1 MLPPI
6 GVEVQR
12 ALLRHFDRADGNVL
26 QPQPGVE
33 IQRAGDAPRQ
43 RRELAAVWLA
53 AGSAVSA
60 MVAASWLVIVG
71 RDGRP
76 PGGDMVGHAA
86 TAEWLRT
93 LPWWDWRGWSDWFYG
108 GQAIGVNYPP
118 LGHALMRFTHPVH
131 GQMAAVAVGLLVLL
145 PWGSLRLAR
154 AVGYSPRSSHAAMA
168 AAMILAAGSA
178 SMHWVLSGF
187 HPLPTFYGSWPAMLA
202 TVIGLFPA
210 CYAAGCRRPV
220 PAGALLGVAGL
231 FNATVLPG
239 VAVVCGA
246 LLMSS
251 GTSFGKGLR
260 WCATAASAALAVS
273 AWWLVPFVAG
283 WDRLVRWEVSLAR
296 SLAAGHPWQAA
307 GLAGLGAVTI
317 WVARS
322 RAGPPRRLAL
332 AALAGLG
339 ATLLGDL
346 SGYLRPE
353 RWLELS
359 ILVAALAAAGLVA
372 RREPLSVPPVRAAW
386 AVLAGAFLVVLVV
399 VTARW
404 EVLPL
409 AVWLLW
415 RPRRVWVGT
424 GALAWAA
431 VLLLVPLLQ
440 AIPDRSMEDPAA
452 VIDAVAGAD
461 PRAGGLVYIASS
473 DEASCPGT
481 ASWHAAVETGGLVR
495 PLHGLYRETS
505 PAAEFL
511 DAGADL
517 RGGAFGESGRLR
529 PHWLEAW
536 QARGEPSL
544 DSPSAAEALGARWYA
559 TCDRD
564 GHPSVSD
571 VGGVLAGGVTVEG
584 YATEAGWHRA
594 AVEWWMSLASGAGDP
609 SPGGSAGV
617 PVLAPDRGDGS
628 LHPHSQAASG
638 VVLHTEQDG
647 LGVTADSPGW
657 VWIRVPW
664 DPYWTSTGGS
674 AVHKGGPGHLVVWA
688 SHGTTELRWSV
699 PGSVNVAAAA
709 VTGAAAAAAGGL
721 AMINRRAG
729 WTADA
734 GRRRRPSEAL
744 EVFAVTVD
752 GWARAGADVMRR
764 ALSRPPRI

>member
-1 MLPPI
+1 
-6 GVEVQR
+6 
-12 ALLRHFDRADGNVL
+12 
-26 QPQPGVE
+26 
-33 IQRAGDAPRQ
+33 
-43 RRELAAVWLA
+43 
-53 AGSAVSA
+53 
-60 MVAASWLVIVG
+60 
-71 RDGRP
+71 
-76 PGGDMVGHAA
+76 MVGHTAA
-86 TAEWLRT
+86 AEWLRT

-118 LGHALMRFTHPVH
+118 LGHAWMRFTHPLH

-154 AVGYSPRSSHAAMA
+154 AVGYSPRGCHAAMA
-168 AAMILAAGSA
+168 APMILVAASA

-187 HPLPTFYGSWPAMLA
+187 HPIPTFYGSWPAMLA

-210 CYAAGCRRPV
+210 CDAAGCRRPV
-220 PAGALLGVAGL
+220 RAGALLGVAGL

-246 LLMSS
+246 LLVSS

-260 WCATAASAALAVS
+260 WCATAACAALAVS

-283 WDRLVRWEVSLAR
+283 WDRLVRWEVSLAN

-307 GLAGLGAVTI
+307 LLAGLGAAAI
-317 WVARS
+317 WAARS
-322 RAGPPRRLAL
+322 GAGPPRRLAV

-346 SGYLRPE
+346 VGYLRPE
-353 RWLELS
+353 RWLELP
-359 ILVAALAAAGLVA
+359 ILVAALAAAGLA
-372 RREPLSVPPVRAAW
+372 GSREPPSVPPVRAAW
-386 AVLAGAFLVVLVV
+386 AVLAGAFLVVLAV

-409 AVWLLW
+409 TVWLLW
-415 RPRRVWVGT
+415 RPRRVWVGA

-431 VLLLVPLLQ
+431 VLLLVPFGQ
-440 AIPDRSMEDPAA
+440 AILDRSQDPPPAA
-452 VIDAVAGAD
+452 VLDAVAAED
-461 PRAGGLVYIASS
+461 PGAGGLVYIAS
-473 DEASCPGT
+473 DDAASCPGP
-481 ASWHAAVETGGLVR
+481 ASWHAAAETGGRVR

-517 RGGAFGESGRLR
+517 SGGSYGESGRLR
-529 PHWLEAW
+529 PHWLEVW

-564 GHPSVSD
+564 GTPAISD
-571 VGGVLAGGVTVEG
+571 LGGVLAGGVTVEG
-584 YATEAGWHRA
+584 HATEAAWHRA

-609 SPGGSAGV
+609 SPDGFVGV

-628 LHPHSQAASG
+628 LNSHSQAASG
-638 VVLHTEQDG
+638 VALHTEQDE
-647 LGVTADSPGW
+647 LVVTADRSGW

-664 DPYWTSTGGS
+664 DPYWRSTGGS

-688 SHGTTELRWSV
+688 NHGTTELRWSV
-699 PGSVNVAAAA
+699 PGRVDAVAAA
-709 VTGAAAAAAGGL
+709 VTGTAAAAAGGL
-721 AMINRRAG
+721 TMINRRAS
-729 WTADA
+729 WTAGAD
-734 GRRRRPSEAL
+734 RRRRPAEAL
-744 EVFAVTVD
+744 EMFAATVD
-752 GWARAGADVMRR
+752 GWVRAGADVMRR
-764 ALSRPPRI
+764 AAVRVLRRR